1 MKPPFQKLYS
11 FRRHSAGNATTLGP
25 IFYLRSPCSNAIV
38 LARPKRSFSSSIRSS
53 NKMTIPDNSV
63 AAAIIKPPHENQP
76 DYSTWSQSSLIS
88 RIAELERQLN
98 SQNHSNSTSDDRTGA
113 DAVANRGRPSNKP
126 ADVPAVLRS
135 PSSSSSSSSS
145 SASRRSTKKS
155 RDIDPSKYNMRF
167 IALKFAY
174 LGQRYNG
181 YEHANGNTTPL
192 PTIEE
197 ELWKALRKARLIF
210 PQAVE
215 GEGVG
220 SEDDMGGVNAE
231 QDRGDGRAYKIDW
244 TGCQYS
250 KCGRTDRG
258 VSAFGQVVGIRVRSA
273 RPKKRVEVK
282 SDGTGTDVGAVVTT
296 AEVSAGA
303 STNVYDSGV
312 ESPLG
317 GLSFSGSENSD
328 TEDDWDDIADE
339 LPYITI
345 LNRVLPED
353 IRVLAWCPNPP
364 PDFDARFSCRERR
377 YRYFFTQPAFS
388 PTPGPLGFLK
398 RGRQEQ
404 GSERSPNGAHTE
416 QPREGWL
423 DIEAMREGAKYL
435 IGSHD
440 FRNFCKVDP
449 SKQITNHVRHIYH
462 ADIELL
468 DPKTKPLSYLG
479 QPGFRPLK
487 SEHDRTTA
495 NESTWDTSTSN
506 IKIYTI
512 TIHGSAFLWHQVRHL
527 AAILFLVGQGL
538 EPPSIIPELLDVER
552 NPRRPTY
559 EIASDAPLVLWDCVF
574 PDESSGSREDAMN
587 WVYAGDSRTAKVGKG
602 DNNKFGQGSMV
613 DTLWRVWRQ
622 RKIDEILAGE
632 LLDLAVSQGDK
643 SALTRGRF
651 KNSTPDL
658 ENRSQKV
665 FYGGNEGKFGGK
677 YVPLMQR
684 RRLDPVE
691 VINARYTKRPG
702 KKTIAQV
709 KGQDISNVD
718 P

>member
-1 MKPPFQKLYS
+1 MKLPFQKLYG
-11 FRRHSAGNATTLGP
+11 FGRHSAVNATTLGP
-25 IFYLRSPCSNAIV
+25 IFYLRSLCWNAIV
-38 LARPKRSFSSSIRSS
+38 LTRPKRPFSSSIRSS
-53 NKMTIPDNSV
+53 NKMAIPDNSV
-63 AAAIIKPPHENQP
+63 AAATAKPPHENQS

-88 RIAELERQLN
+88 RIAELERQLYSKNHNRNN
-98 SQNHSNSTSDDRTGA
+98 SPNNDRTGA
-113 DAVANRGRPSNKP
+113 DTVAIRGRQSNEP
-126 ADVPAVLRS
+126 AEVPAVPRS
-135 PSSSSSSSSS
+135 PSSSSSS
-145 SASRRSTKKS
+145 RRPTKKA

-181 YEHANGNTTPL
+181 YEHANGNATPL

-210 PQAVE
+210 PQAV
-215 GEGVG
+215 GDGG
-220 SEDDMGGVNAE
+220 DTGGVTAG
-231 QDRGDGRAYKIDW
+231 QDTGDGRAYKIDW

-282 SDGTGTDVGAVVTT
+282 SDGTGGTGVGGAVTT
-296 AEVSAGA
+296 TEATART
-303 STNVYDSGV
+303 STDVYDSGA
-312 ESPLG
+312 EGPLG
-317 GLSFSGSENSD
+317 GLSFSGSENSE
-328 TEDDWDDIADE
+328 TEDGWDDIADE

-404 GSERSPNGAHTE
+404 GLGRSTNVAHTE

-440 FRNFCKVDP
+440 FRNFCKIDS

-479 QPGFRPLK
+479 RSEFRALET
-487 SEHDRTTA
+487 EHDRTTA
-495 NESTWDTSTSN
+495 NESIGDTSTSN

-538 EPPSIIPELLDVER
+538 EPPSIIPELLDVKK

-559 EIASDAPLVLWDCVF
+559 EIASDAPLVLWDCIF

-587 WVYAGDSRTAKVGKG
+587 WVYAGDSRTPKVGKG
-602 DNNKFGQGSMV
+602 DNNKFGLGSTV
-613 DTLWRVWRQ
+613 DTIWSVWRQ

-643 SALTRGRF
+643 SALTRGGF
-651 KNSTPDL
+651 KNSTPDV

-691 VINARYTKRPG
+691 VINVRYTKRSG
-702 KKTIAQV
+702 KKAIAKV
-709 KGQDISNVD
+709 EGGDTSNTD